1 MEQSGVVGLTIEGQ
15 AERIVS
21 FREAPFCTQLVLAEM
36 MGVDQITEDVV
47 RGWVETYT
55 LPTVKIGRR
64 RVINLHRIRRDIERG
79 KSVFCQRKGD
89 RFIFRPDTEAVGG
102 NVHEAASTEG
112 YC

>member
-36 MGVDQITEDVV
+36 MGVEQITEDVV

-55 LPTVKIGRR
+55 LPTVCAK
-64 RVINLHRIRRDIERG
+64 RG
-79 KSVFCQRKGD
+79 LRKGD
-89 RFIFRPDTEAVGG
+89 RFIFCLGAGHRGD
-102 NVHEAASTEG
+102 
-112 YC
+112 

>member
-1 MEQSGVVGLTIEGQ
+1 MDTCIRYTIHSADSESDYRGNHMEQSGVVGLTIEGQ

-36 MGVDQITEDVV
+36 MGVEQITEDVV
-47 RGWVETYT
+47 RGWVESNT

-79 KSVFCQRKGD
+79 KSVFCQGD
-89 RFIFRPDTEAVGG
+89 YADE
-102 NVHEAASTEG
+102 
-112 YC
+112 

>member
-36 MGVDQITEDVV
+36 MGVEQITEDVV

-55 LPTVKIGRR
+55 LPTVCAK
-64 RVINLHRIRRDIERG
+64 RG
-79 KSVFCQRKGD
+79 QIYFLPRC
-89 RFIFRPDTEAVGG
+89 RP
-102 NVHEAASTEG
+102 SR
-112 YC
+112 